1 MNFIQKS
8 ILAILV
14 MASFFSGVAS
24 AQALKKTPTKV
35 TKEVTSTEDK
45 SQNTTDQSENDSED
59 ETSTETEDVEAAKPQ
74 PAPAKTVNKKV
85 SVVNSG
91 AGKHSVGIG
100 IGQTFLFRR
109 FDDHGNDKLTS
120 DIYYGYAASYSF
132 DFMLNGHFS
141 KHDKNDD
148 YSKLIGL
155 TASIKSKF
163 FDFDNFSP
171 YLLGGLGFYRP
182 QARRNGIDTVS
193 KYTFGFNLGAGVDL
207 RLNPHYLVGI
217 LGHFHKPFEVE
228 QDGQRD
234 LAGSYFKLM
243 FLIMYT
249 F

>member
-1 MNFIQKS
+1 MNKIQKS

-14 MASFFSGVAS
+14 MASFFSGNTN

-35 TKEVTSTEDK
+35 TKEVTNVEASTEV
-45 SQNTTDQSENDSED
+45 
-59 ETSTETEDVEAAKPQ
+59 ETEEVEETKSA
-74 PAPAKTVNKKV
+74 PAPAATKKV
-85 SVVNSG
+85 SVVNTG
-91 AGKHSVGIG
+91 AGKHSLGLG

-109 FDDHGNDKLTS
+109 FDDHGNDKLTT

-141 KHDKNDD
+141 KHEKNDD

-182 QARRNGIDTVS
+182 QARRNGIETVA
-193 KYTFGFNLGAGVDL
+193 KYSFGFNLGAGVDL
-207 RLNPHYLVGI
+207 RLNSNYLVGI

>member
-1 MNFIQKS
+1 MNNILKS

-14 MASFFSGVAS
+14 MASFFSGDTN
-24 AQALKKTPTKV
+24 AQELKKTPTKV
-35 TKEVTSTEDK
+35 TKEVEPTEPAA
-45 SQNTTDQSENDSED
+45 EVE
-59 ETSTETEDVEAAKPQ
+59 EVEEAAP
-74 PAPAKTVNKKV
+74 PAKPVVASKKV
-85 SVVNSG
+85 SIVKSG
-91 AGKHSVGIG
+91 AGKHSLGIG
-100 IGQTFLFRR
+100 IGQTFLLRR
-109 FDDHGNDKLTS
+109 VDDHGNDKLTT
-120 DIYYGYAASYSF
+120 DIFYGYAASYSF

-141 KHDKNDD
+141 KHDKEGD

-182 QARRNGIDTVS
+182 QARRNGIETVS

-207 RLNPHYLVGI
+207 RLNANYLVGI

-234 LAGSYFKLM
+234 LSGSYFKLM